1 MKSIT
6 KLLAA
11 VSLTVTSIAAVV
23 PGANAADETTLTFAN
38 YRDLRD
44 LNPHLYSGE
53 LFAQN
58 LLFEGLVF
66 LNEEGKP
73 SPWLAKSWTVSKDGT
88 TYTFALRD
96 DVTFSDGSDFNAK
109 VVKQNFDAL
118 LDNSKRH
125 GWLES
130 VRLMMEVQESGEDAV
145 KVLDQYKVQVKFSKP
160 YYPFIVELG
169 VTRPFRMLSPNC
181 FKEGTSK
188 NGVSCL
194 TGTGSYKLAS
204 NVVDQES
211 KFVRNSAYW
220 GEQPQIDNIIAKVI
234 PDPQARLL
242 ALQNGDIDMIYG
254 LQLIAPRAFK
264 QFEKKPGFNAAMSK
278 PMSTRMLILNT
289 TRDELQDVNVRQAL
303 NYLTNRKLIAE
314 KIMLGLETPAGTL
327 LSRSIP
333 YADIDLNPFS
343 YNKAQA
349 TKLLKKAGYKMEGK
363 QLVKNNKPFEIVLS
377 YDSNKVIEKT
387 IAQYLQSEWGKSGI
401 KLTLLSEE
409 EQAHRDRLK
418 QGNFDL
424 SFNISWG
431 TPYDPQ
437 SFLGGMRKPVYGD
450 YAAQQGL
457 TQKQKIDDS
466 ILAALEAVD
475 EKSRQDHYSYVLE
488 TLHNEA
494 VYIPLTYERNRVI
507 YSDKVKKVA
516 FNPSQFE
523 IPMQRMMVK

>member
-1 MKSIT
+1 MKPTT
-6 KLLAA
+6 KLLSAL
-11 VSLTVTSIAAVV
+11 SLGVACVVTAMPA
-23 PGANAADETTLTFAN
+23 ANAAEESTLTFSN

-44 LNPHLYSGE
+44 LNPHLYAGE

-73 SPWLAKSWTVSKDGT
+73 SPWLAKNWTVSEDGT
-88 TYTFALRD
+88 TYEFDLRD
-96 DVTFSDGSDFNAK
+96 DVTFSDGTKFDAT
-109 VVKQNFDAL
+109 VVKKNFDAL
-118 LDNSKRH
+118 LDNGKRH

-130 VRLMMEVQESGEDAV
+130 VRLMLEVEKSGEEAV
-145 KVLDQYKVQVKFSKP
+145 KVLDDYKVQVKFTKS
-160 YYPFIVELG
+160 YYPFIIELG
-169 VTRPFRMLSPNC
+169 VTRPFRMLSPKC
-181 FKEGTSK
+181 FKEGTTK

-194 TGTGSYKLAS
+194 VGTGAYTLES
-204 NVVDQES
+204 NVVDQVS
-211 KFVRNSAYW
+211 TFVHNTSYW
-220 GEQPQIDNIIAKVI
+220 GKQPQIDQIVAKVI

-242 ALQNGDIDMIYG
+242 ALQNGEIDMIYG
-254 LQLIAPRAFK
+254 LQMIAPRAYK
-264 QFEKKPGFNAAMSK
+264 QFEKKSGFNTAMSR

-289 TRDELQDVNVRQAL
+289 TRDELQDANVRQAL
-303 NYLTNRKLIAE
+303 NYLTNRKIIAE

-327 LSRSIP
+327 FSRSIP
-333 YADIDLNPFS
+333 YADIDLTP
-343 YNKAQA
+343 YAYDKEQA
-349 TKLLKKAGYKMEGK
+349 SKLLKKAGYKIQGK
-363 QLVKNNKPFEIVLS
+363 QLVKNGKPFEIVLS
-377 YDSNKVIEKT
+377 YDSDKVIEKT
-387 IAQYLQSEWGKSGI
+387 IAQYLQSEWSKSGV
-401 KLTLLSEE
+401 KLTLVAEE

-457 TQKQKIDDS
+457 TQKPKIDDS

-475 EKSRQDHYSYVLE
+475 EKSRQDHYTYVLE

-523 IPMQRMMVK
+523 IPMQRMSVK